1 MAGELQQC
9 NLSNQEILQKKLD
22 EALTSDFETLATAV
36 ASRNEQKRRNW
47 PSLVVGIVMAALI
60 STPLWFLWEPTEW
73 WTTAIFIGLAG
84 VAALFAILG
93 LVAWFKPPTERNQ

>member
-1 MAGELQQC
+1 
-9 NLSNQEILQKKLD
+9 
-22 EALTSDFETLATAV
+22 
-36 ASRNEQKRRNW
+36 
-47 PSLVVGIVMAALI
+47 MAALI